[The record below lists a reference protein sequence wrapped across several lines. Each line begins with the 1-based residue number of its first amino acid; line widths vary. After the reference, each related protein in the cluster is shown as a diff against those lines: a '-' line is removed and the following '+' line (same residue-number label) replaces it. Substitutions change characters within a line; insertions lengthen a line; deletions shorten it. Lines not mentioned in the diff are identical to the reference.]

1 MRGATAAGSALP
13 GPPCNF
19 NPRAPCGARLVLV
32 GTAYLAWSFQS
43 TRPMRGATEHPESQR
58 QFQPFQSTRPMR
70 GATYSWPE
78 WRALRLISIHAPHA
92 GRDFDLFRVWI
103 PIRIS
108 IHAPHAGRDAVLLP
122 HPPGSPDFNPRAP
135 CGARPP
141 PRRPCSAGSRCISIH
156 APHAGRDGNTVE
168 PFMFAGTFQSTRPMR
183 GATSLPV
190 LVLTAR
196 PISIHAPHA
205 GRDTAPASHCIA
217 GGISIHAPHAGRD
230 PPGLPSHPP
239 CAYFNPRAPCGA
251 RLSITIYR

>member
-92 GRDFDLFRVWI
+92 GRDGLILTDWMWSEYFNPR
-103 PIRIS
+103 
-108 IHAPHAGRDAVLLP
+108 APCGARPAVLLP

-135 CGARPP
+135 CGARHSSGKPLYSRWNFN
-141 PRRPCSAGSRCISIH
+141 PRAPCGARPHHRAALRPDADISIH
-156 APHAGRDGNTVE
+156 APHAGRDR
-168 PFMFAGTFQSTRPMR
+168 GTSTI
-183 GATSLPV
+183 A
-190 LVLTAR
+190 LT
-196 PISIHAPHA
+196 
-205 GRDTAPASHCIA
+205 
-217 GGISIHAPHAGRD
+217 
-230 PPGLPSHPP
+230 
-239 CAYFNPRAPCGA
+239 
-251 RLSITIYR
+251 